1 MLREE
6 GLAGDRLGDAMAFF
20 ELSDR
25 QAHRL
30 FCDCHYSGSM
40 TGAGLA
46 LRLRMLAQRRHSRV
60 VRMTPKAARLNE
72 AGGLF

>member
-1 MLREE
+1 
-6 GLAGDRLGDAMAFF
+6 MAFF

-46 LRLRMLAQRRHSRV
+46 ARLRRLAQ
-60 VRMTPKAARLNE
+60 
-72 AGGLF
+72 GGIRAWFA